1 MLKEMIGI
9 MRRLRS
15 DSFQWLA
22 GLFCSL
28 LGTIMLVHP
37 NQSQLIQTP
46 ANAGLYF
53 TVGAS
58 LVVIGP
64 ALLLVMVLRL
74 SRILLAFFNTAG
86 ALLLLMI
93 TATLIASGG
102 WISGLNFALLALAMI
117 AASFLPSQSH
127 SSIPLKQQTSSGD
140 LFSLFAG
147 VSSTL
152 VGAFLVLPGDLS
164 TLHYRLLEAGS
175 YVYSVLFITGGLA
188 LIALALP
195 GLQSRPRAA
204 AAYRITTLV
213 MALVY
218 FSFPLLAGYPQ
229 SLWFASIYYMGVGL
243 ALAVFPRLFSPD
255 SRFKMDTLY
264 VRLAVIFAMG
274 VSIPLVLIS
283 TLVTHLE
290 VISRA
295 FQLPSGIITRQD
307 IILGALLLILA
318 ITTLIGLRLAHAF
331 VAPLHRLAAA
341 ANALANSQP
350 DVTLPVDSRVEEVRQ
365 LAQAFA
371 TLRDR
376 LAERTKATNQAE
388 QALLQ
393 HQSMLEQR
401 VAERTHA
408 LEIANRR
415 LEALLHALPVSV
427 IITDESGNIIRQ
439 NDIIGA
445 GMGVDTSTFKSLE
458 DFSVLDARWADNGLP
473 VRNHEWGLARA
484 VMQGET
490 VWNDV
495 MDLYLPDGG
504 TRTVVHSA
512 APIVMDGQK
521 IIGAVAV
528 GQDISHQRELERISR
543 VAARQAHQTA
553 VQIEAIFNALSDSVI
568 VYNAQGVITQ
578 ANSQAIALYGFDPV
592 RMARDQ
598 VISNLELTDENGQ
611 RVTAHSMPSAQALRG
626 ESQIHQRFT
635 LVNARGRIYKVL
647 ASSAPVYVGKD
658 LIGTVSVWR
667 DVTERE
673 RLLDENRRQ
682 NDLLKTLI
690 AQAPAAIAFLEGSDF
705 RYTLY
710 NTAYERIAR
719 DKGSLM
725 GRPVAEVW
733 PELSD
738 EIIPMMEDVMRTGE
752 TYSAT
757 DQRFLIAREN
767 GLEEDFFT
775 FNFTPIIGQS
785 GKTEGLMILASETT
799 EYVRTNQA
807 VYKEQAR
814 FRGLVESITDI
825 VCTLDENQC
834 FTGLYGRSMEWFNL
848 TLDDVIGKNIADVL
862 GDQAEPHMQAFD
874 QVRAGSNAMY
884 EWSVQLPS
892 GLCHFQISL
901 SPLWNDLGVVSGAVA
916 VVRDI
921 TEMKKAR
928 LELEKYASQ
937 LKRSNMELEQFAFI
951 ASHDLQEPLRKIR
964 AFGERVIDRM
974 QDRISEE
981 EQDYLNRMV
990 GATQRMQR
998 MIEDLLTF
1006 SRVTT
1011 KGKPFQQVDLNQVAE
1026 EVLSDLE
1033 VRVERTGGMVNVG
1046 RLPALVADP
1055 IQMHQLLQNLIGN
1068 ALKYHRA
1075 DVAPQVDVDAEVI
1088 KQNSNRNGDFVR
1100 LKVTDNGIGFDE
1112 DLAERIFQP
1121 FERLHGRSEY
1131 EGTGMG
1137 LAICR
1142 KIVERHQ
1149 GTITARSKTGEGST
1163 FIIELPMYQPDHNKN
1178 EE

>member
-1 MLKEMIGI
+1 

-37 NQSQLIQTP
+37 NQSQLIQP
-46 ANAGLYF
+46 QSNASLYF
-53 TVGAS
+53 IVGTS
-58 LVVIGP
+58 LVVVGP
-64 ALLLVMVLRL
+64 MLLLVMVLRL
-74 SRILLAFFNTAG
+74 SHMLQAFFNVLG

-93 TATLIASGG
+93 TATLIAAGG
-102 WISGLNFALLALAMI
+102 WISGMNIALLALAMI
-117 AASFLPSQSH
+117 ISPFLPSWTD
-127 SSIPLKQQTSSGD
+127 SSIPLKSQPSSGD
-140 LFSLFAG
+140 LISLIAG
-147 VSSTL
+147 ISSML
-152 VGAFLVLPGDLS
+152 VGAFLILPGDLS
-164 TLHYRLLEAGS
+164 TLHYRLPEAGS
-175 YVYSVLFITGGLA
+175 YVYSVLFFTGGLVLVA
-188 LIALALP
+188 LTLP
-195 GLQSRPRAA
+195 VSHSRPRAA
-204 AAYRITTLV
+204 SVYRIISAL

-218 FSFPLLAGYPQ
+218 FSFPLFAGYPQ
-229 SLWFASIYYMGVGL
+229 SLWFASIYYMAVGL

-264 VRLAVIFAMG
+264 VRLAVIFAVG
-274 VSIPLVLIS
+274 VSIPMILIS

-318 ITTLIGLRLAHAF
+318 MTILVGLRLAHAF

-341 ANALANSQP
+341 ANALADAQP
-350 DVTLPVDSRVEEVRQ
+350 DVTLPVDSRVEEVRR
-365 LAQAFA
+365 LAQAFT

-376 LAERTKATNQAE
+376 LAERTKATHQAE

-393 HQSMLEQR
+393 HQAMLEER

-415 LEALLHALPVSV
+415 LEALLRALPVSV
-427 IITDESGNIIRQ
+427 IITDESGNVIRQ

-445 GMGVDTSTFKSLE
+445 GMGIDTSSFKTLE
-458 DFSVLDARWADNGLP
+458 DFSALDARWADTGLP
-473 VRNHEWGLARA
+473 VRSHEWGLARA
-484 VMQGET
+484 VLQGDT

-495 MDLYLPDGG
+495 MDLYLPEGG
-504 TRTVVHSA
+504 MRTVVHSA
-512 APIVMDGQK
+512 APIVMDGER

-528 GQDISHQRELERISR
+528 GQDISRQRELERISR
-543 VAARQAHQTA
+543 ESARQAHQTA

-568 VYNAQGVITQ
+568 VYNAQGIITQ
-578 ANSQAIALYGFDPV
+578 ANSQAIALYGFDPI
-592 RMARDQ
+592 RMAREQ
-598 VISNLELTDENGQ
+598 VINQLELTDENGQ
-611 RVTAHSMPSAQALRG
+611 RVTELTMPSSLALRG
-626 ESQIHQRFT
+626 ESQVHQRFALT
-635 LVNARGRIYKVL
+635 NARGRSYKVL

-690 AQAPAAIAFLEGSDF
+690 AQAPAAIAFLEGADF

-710 NTAYERIAR
+710 NPAYERIAR

-725 GRPVAEVW
+725 GRPVAEIW
-733 PELSD
+733 PEVSD
-738 EIIPMMEDVMRTGE
+738 VIIPMMENVMHTGE
-752 TYSAT
+752 TFSAT

-775 FNFTPIIGQS
+775 FNFTPIIGQN

-807 VYKEQAR
+807 VYKEQSR
-814 FRGLVESITDI
+814 FRGLVESITDL

-848 TLDDVIGKNIADVL
+848 SQADVVGKSIREVL
-862 GDQAEPHMQAFD
+862 GDQAEPHLQAFE
-874 QVRAGSNAMY
+874 QVRAGSNIMY
-884 EWSVQLPS
+884 EWSIKLPS
-892 GLCHFQISL
+892 EVAHFQISL
-901 SPLWNDLGVVSGAVA
+901 SPLWNDLGAVSGAVA

-937 LKRSNMELEQFAFI
+937 LKRSNLELEQFAFI

-964 AFGERVIDRM
+964 AFGERVVERM

-1011 KGKPFQQVDLNQVAE
+1011 KGKPFEQVDLNQVAE

-1033 VRVERTGGMVNVG
+1033 VRVERTGGTVNVG
-1046 RLPALVADP
+1046 SLPSLIADP

-1075 DVAPQVDVDAEVI
+1075 GVTPQVGVEAEVI
-1088 KQNSNRNGDFVR
+1088 NRNGSGNDGFMR

-1112 DLAERIFQP
+1112 DLADRIFQP

-1142 KIVERHQ
+1142 KIVERHR
-1149 GTITARSKTGEGST
+1149 GTITAHSKMGEGST
-1163 FIIELPMYQPDHNKN
+1163 FIIELPMYQPDHDKS